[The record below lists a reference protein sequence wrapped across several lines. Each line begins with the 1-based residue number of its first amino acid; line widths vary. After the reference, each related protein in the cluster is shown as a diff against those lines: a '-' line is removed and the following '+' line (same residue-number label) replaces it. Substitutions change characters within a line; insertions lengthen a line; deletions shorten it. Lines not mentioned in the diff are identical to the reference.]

1 MAAAVC
7 GTEAR
12 LRTGQAPQ
20 KVKLTSGAAPPPV
33 SPPGGAAFRGA
44 ALLSLLALQVALCR
58 CGKPAALPAPPGEP
72 FQVYWNAPTQQC
84 QARHGTPLALG
95 PFGVVANPAQ
105 AFAGPRLAIFYLD
118 QLGLYPFYDA
128 SGWPVNGGCPQN
140 TSLAAHSEKL
150 AGDVRRS
157 LPWPAFSGLAVV
169 DWEEWR
175 PQWERNWAG
184 KAVYQRKSRELVR
197 ALRPDWPAG
206 KVERE
211 AAWEFDTA
219 ARRFLT
225 ETLRLARGLRPGGLW
240 GLYLFPDCYNH
251 EYKRG
256 LRNYTGRCPP
266 LELRRNDALGWL
278 FSESA
283 ALYPSVYLQGELRSS
298 PQARLF
304 ARARV
309 GEALRVASSTP
320 SPASL
325 PVFVYSR
332 PFYANSLAP
341 LTEMDLVSTIGESAA
356 LGASGVVLW
365 GGVDYS
371 RSRDICLQLNTYLKS
386 TLGPYIL
393 NVTTAARLC
402 SRHLCSSRGRCVRRE
417 PDSDAFLH
425 LDARA
430 FRIQV
435 RPGDGREG
443 EPLVSVQGELS
454 RTARAGLR
462 QAFRCHCYQGRTGGQ
477 CQSPASRAPR
487 TQPGT
492 ALLFSVLCAAC
503 TWQLWGR

>member
-1 MAAAVC
+1 MESGALTAHYGPLLALTADYSPLQALTAHCSLLQALTADYSPLQALTAHCSPLQILHQCFQLISPSRHVPC
-7 GTEAR
+7 STEAR
-12 LRTGQAPQ
+12 LRTGQAQAPQ

-33 SPPGGAAFRGA
+33 SPLGGAAFRGA

-128 SGWPVNGGCPQN
+128 SGWAVNGGCPQN
-140 TSLAAHSEKL
+140 ASLAAHSEKL
-150 AGDVRRS
+150 ASDVRRS

-197 ALRPDWPAG
+197 ALWPDWPAG
-206 KVERE
+206 KVEWQ
-211 AAWEFDTA
+211 AAWEFDMA

-283 ALYPSVYLQGELRSS
+283 ALYPS
-298 PQARLF
+298 
-304 ARARV
+304 
-309 GEALRVASSTP
+309 
-320 SPASL
+320 
-325 PVFVYSR
+325 
-332 PFYANSLAP
+332 
-341 LTEMDLVSTIGESAA
+341 
-356 LGASGVVLW
+356 
-365 GGVDYS
+365 
-371 RSRDICLQLNTYLKS
+371 
-386 TLGPYIL
+386 
-393 NVTTAARLC
+393 
-402 SRHLCSSRGRCVRRE
+402 
-417 PDSDAFLH
+417 
-425 LDARA
+425 
-430 FRIQV
+430 
-435 RPGDGREG
+435 
-443 EPLVSVQGELS
+443 
-454 RTARAGLR
+454 
-462 QAFRCHCYQGRTGGQ
+462 
-477 CQSPASRAPR
+477 
-487 TQPGT
+487 
-492 ALLFSVLCAAC
+492 
-503 TWQLWGR
+503 